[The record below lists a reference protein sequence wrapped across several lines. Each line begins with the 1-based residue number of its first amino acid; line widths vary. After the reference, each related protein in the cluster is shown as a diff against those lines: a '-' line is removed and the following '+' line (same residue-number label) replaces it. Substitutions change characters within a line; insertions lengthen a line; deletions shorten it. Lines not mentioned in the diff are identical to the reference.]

1 MRTWMVALVGV
12 ALCSAVIGAQTP
24 DPAKVKAGEALY
36 VKIKCSTCHAIKGE
50 GGKLSTDLSGISAKM
65 SEADIKTWISKPET
79 MEPKLP
85 KKPVMPMSTYMKT
98 QKITDADVDALV
110 AYVRSLK

>member
-1 MRTWMVALVGV
+1 
-12 ALCSAVIGAQTP
+12 
-24 DPAKVKAGEALY
+24 
-36 VKIKCSTCHAIKGE
+36 
-50 GGKLSTDLSGISAKM
+50 
-65 SEADIKTWISKPET
+65 